1 MGKNSL
7 QAKEKADILIVEDSL
22 LQAVQLKYLLE
33 KHQYQVIV
41 AENGKLALALL
52 EHYEPKIIISD
63 IRMPIMDG
71 YELCRTVKAQ
81 KREKNIPVILL
92 TSLSD
97 PEDVIEGLECGADNF
112 ITKPYTE
119 EYLLS
124 HVEQIIENSKIQHNN
139 RDSVGIEII
148 FGGKQRLITA
158 DQLQMLTLLISTYEA
173 AVVKNTE
180 LIQMQEKLQQMN
192 NQLEDLVKVRT
203 LELQLAKEKAEESDK
218 LKTAFLANMS
228 HEIRTPMN
236 GILGF
241 SQLLKQPDLSAQDK
255 TNYIDTIDKS
265 TNQLLNIITDI
276 LNISKIEAGQETT
289 YPVAFNL
296 NELLDEINS
305 FFQPLATQRN
315 LKLSINK
322 NFSFATANIVSD
334 PVKLSQILNNLI
346 GNAIKF
352 TEKGTVEMNVS
363 ANNLRLIFSIK
374 DTGIGIDPSLH
385 DVIFD
390 RFRQVELTHS
400 RKYGGTGLGLSL
412 AKTYI
417 EMLGGTIKVYSVP
430 RKGSTF
436 TFEIPLFLVIDAT
449 PTEKTEKNTISRHL
463 NWSNKTLLLAEDE
476 AANAYFVQSVLA
488 PTGINVI
495 VVQNGLDAVEQCR
508 KNNDIDVVI
517 MDIKM
522 PEMDGLAAAR
532 IIRSFNKE
540 LPIIAIT
547 AYALSSDSEKCI
559 EAGCND
565 YLPKPILIEQLVG
578 LLQKYFN

>member
-1 MGKNSL
+1 MRKNSL
-7 QAKEKADILIVEDSL
+7 QAKKKADILIVEDSL

-41 AENGKLALALL
+41 AENGKLALDLL
-52 EHYEPKIIISD
+52 EHYEPKIIITD

-81 KREKNIPVILL
+81 KRDVHIPVILL

-124 HVEQIIENSKIQHNN
+124 HVEQIIANSKIQHIN
-139 RDSVGIEII
+139 RVSVGIEIM

-180 LIQMQEKLQQMN
+180 LIKMQEKLQIMN

-218 LKTAFLANMS
+218 LKSAFLANMS

-241 SQLLKQPDLSAQDK
+241 SQLLKQPDLSVQDK

-289 YPVAFNL
+289 HPIAFNL

-305 FFQPLATQRN
+305 FFQPLANQRN

-322 NFSFATANIVSD
+322 NFSFATANIISD
-334 PVKLSQILNNLI
+334 PVKLRQILNNLI

-363 ANNLRLIFSIK
+363 ANNLRLIFSIR

-385 DVIFD
+385 EVIFD

-417 EMLGGTIKVYSVP
+417 EMLAGSIKVDSEP
-430 RKGSTF
+430 GKGSTF
-436 TFEIPLFLVIDAT
+436 TFEIPLFLVVDAT
-449 PTEKTEKNTISRHL
+449 PTEKTEKTVLSRHF

-476 AANAYFVQSVLA
+476 AANAYFLQSALA
-488 PTGINVI
+488 ITGINVI
-495 VVQNGLDAVEQCR
+495 VVQNGLDAIEHCR
-508 KNNDIDVVI
+508 TNNDIDLVI

-522 PEMDGLAAAR
+522 PEMDGLAATR
-532 IIRSFNKE
+532 IIRSFNME